1 MLAIFFVH
9 FMPFIHSFIHA
20 SNNYLILSPWAVCLT
35 VGMQNKNKACPCPR
49 NACNLVDDKDYIG
62 KILPCSSKT
71 DEIKAFE
78 FKICPWR
85 IQSRIRI
92 RDHLEKL
99 IIK

>member
-1 MLAIFFVH
+1 
-9 FMPFIHSFIHA
+9 MPFIHSFIHA

-62 KILPCSSKT
+62 KICLVHLKLMKLRPLRFRFARGEYKVES
-71 DEIKAFE
+71 
-78 FKICPWR
+78 
-85 IQSRIRI
+85 RI